1 MKHTKS
7 ILFAASCMLQTF
19 VFTHAQNPIITH
31 CYTADPAPMV
41 FEGNDSLYVYCD
53 QDMNIP
59 GVHDY
64 YYMDRWR
71 VYSTVD
77 MVNWTDHGEAMPR
90 SAFSWMKQGTAWA
103 SQCVKKGDYYYW
115 FMCCE
120 SPKYAWNQ
128 IGVGRSKSPSGPFTD
143 FKRSPVVTTGTMG
156 DIDPTVF
163 IDDDGQAYLYYGNNK
178 CQYVKLNSYMINY
191 DTSIGNKG
199 IVTIPMTK
207 ETFGGV
213 KHSDGTID
221 GEDCMEEGP
230 WLDKRGDNYY
240 LIYAAGGI
248 PEHISYSMSKSPE
261 GPWEYKGKIMYDQN
275 TGSFT
280 NHAGIVNY
288 KGRDYFFYHTGWL
301 KGGGGFNRSISVE
314 EFKFNAD
321 GTIPEIKATREGV
334 APIATMSPYLCQQAE
349 TMNSGIGVEVVGNE
363 STGVYVTHLH
373 NTDSIRVRNV
383 DFGSEGAQSF
393 TMRFASV
400 QRSGYLMVRLGHAK
414 GKLIGKFK
422 IESTGGESVWEE
434 KSFDLSYI
442 PTGIHDL
449 HFSFVGTPSSEGNTI
464 FNWDWWLFND
474 APSAISS
481 VELESGEGQPA
492 RWYDLTGRRIITP
505 KSGIYIR
512 NGKKV
517 VVR

>member
-1 MKHTKS
+1 
-7 ILFAASCMLQTF
+7 
-19 VFTHAQNPIITH
+19 
-31 CYTADPAPMV
+31 MV

-213 KHSDGTID
+213 KQSDGTID

-230 WLDKRGDNYY
+230 
-240 LIYAAGGI
+240 
-248 PEHISYSMSKSPE
+248 
-261 GPWEYKGKIMYDQN
+261 
-275 TGSFT
+275 
-280 NHAGIVNY
+280 
-288 KGRDYFFYHTGWL
+288 
-301 KGGGGFNRSISVE
+301 
-314 EFKFNAD
+314 
-321 GTIPEIKATREGV
+321 
-334 APIATMSPYLCQQAE
+334 
-349 TMNSGIGVEVVGNE
+349 
-363 STGVYVTHLH
+363 
-373 NTDSIRVRNV
+373 
-383 DFGSEGAQSF
+383 
-393 TMRFASV
+393 
-400 QRSGYLMVRLGHAK
+400 
-414 GKLIGKFK
+414 
-422 IESTGGESVWEE
+422 
-434 KSFDLSYI
+434 
-442 PTGIHDL
+442 
-449 HFSFVGTPSSEGNTI
+449 
-464 FNWDWWLFND
+464 
-474 APSAISS
+474 
-481 VELESGEGQPA
+481 
-492 RWYDLTGRRIITP
+492 
-505 KSGIYIR
+505 
-512 NGKKV
+512 
-517 VVR
+517 

>member
-1 MKHTKS
+1 MLYEQSQKMKHTKS

-178 CQYVKLNSYMINY
+178 CQYVKLNSY
-191 DTSIGNKG
+191 
-199 IVTIPMTK
+199 
-207 ETFGGV
+207 
-213 KHSDGTID
+213 
-221 GEDCMEEGP
+221 
-230 WLDKRGDNYY
+230 R
-240 LIYAAGGI
+240 
-248 PEHISYSMSKSPE
+248 
-261 GPWEYKGKIMYDQN
+261 
-275 TGSFT
+275 
-280 NHAGIVNY
+280 
-288 KGRDYFFYHTGWL
+288 
-301 KGGGGFNRSISVE
+301 
-314 EFKFNAD
+314 
-321 GTIPEIKATREGV
+321 
-334 APIATMSPYLCQQAE
+334 
-349 TMNSGIGVEVVGNE
+349 
-363 STGVYVTHLH
+363 
-373 NTDSIRVRNV
+373 
-383 DFGSEGAQSF
+383 
-393 TMRFASV
+393 
-400 QRSGYLMVRLGHAK
+400 
-414 GKLIGKFK
+414 
-422 IESTGGESVWEE
+422 
-434 KSFDLSYI
+434 
-442 PTGIHDL
+442 
-449 HFSFVGTPSSEGNTI
+449 
-464 FNWDWWLFND
+464 
-474 APSAISS
+474 
-481 VELESGEGQPA
+481 
-492 RWYDLTGRRIITP
+492 
-505 KSGIYIR
+505 
-512 NGKKV
+512 
-517 VVR
+517 